1 MLHRFQQFSTAISCL
16 YHDIQKIERVEMAKY
31 ALKGP
36 HAQCLLV
43 MAGFPEGITS
53 AELTEQCE
61 KDKAAI
67 SRAVAELEEA
77 GLLVR
82 CQRDGLR
89 YRARLVLTPEGHEAA
104 QKVISRVQLA
114 VERAG
119 AGLDEEERTVFYR
132 VLGRIAENLHAV
144 CEDGLE

>member
-61 KDKAAI
+61 K
-67 SRAVAELEEA
+67 EEA
-77 GLLVR
+77 GLRVR
-82 CQRDGLR
+82 CQKDGMR
-89 YRARLVLTPEGHEAA
+89 YRARLVLTLGGQEAA
-104 QKVISRVQLA
+104 QKGMSRVQLA

-132 VLGRIAENLHAV
+132 VLGRIA
-144 CEDGLE
+144 